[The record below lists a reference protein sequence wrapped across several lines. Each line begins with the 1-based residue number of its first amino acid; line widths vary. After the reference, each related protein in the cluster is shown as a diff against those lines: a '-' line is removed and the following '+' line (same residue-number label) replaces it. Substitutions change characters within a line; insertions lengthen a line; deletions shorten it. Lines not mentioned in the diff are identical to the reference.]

1 MGTMVPFHFSYFMQ
15 SKAKILVRLK
25 KIPQSKSKFNDMAN
39 PKQKYWYVS
48 KKFLQV
54 NLNSMTWRSKISNL
68 LSLSDLANLHD
79 VFGYSISIY
88 GASSSMNLRLERC

>member
-1 MGTMVPFHFSYFMQ
+1 MQ
-15 SKAKILVRLK
+15 SKAKILVRLN
-25 KIPQSKSKFNDMAN
+25 KIPPSKFQFSDMD
-39 PKQKYWYVS
+39 K
-48 KKFLQV
+48 
-54 NLNSMTWRSKISNL
+54 LNWRSKILNL